1 LYLLTLL
8 LHGLI
13 NPQASG
19 NFGTPITAALISD
32 GFDVTAIT
40 RNESTATF
48 PPEVSVIRVDYTL
61 AELTTA
67 LVNQDA
73 AICVVGPAGII
84 HQATMA
90 EAAEAA
96 GVKRFIIDDF
106 GWGPDFRGL
115 PEFDEIKDN
124 RTAGWNRAAKLSKEN
139 TNFTWSGISVG
150 NPIDWVR
157 RNTSVVPCAYK
168 Y

>member
-1 LYLLTLL
+1 L
-8 LHGLI
+8 LHELT

-19 NFGTPITAALISD
+19 NFGTPITAALISA
-32 GFDVTAIT
+32 GFNVTAIT

-48 PPEVSVIRVDYTL
+48 PSEVSVVRVDYTL

-73 AICVVGPAGII
+73 AVCVVGPAGMI

-96 GVKRFIIDDF
+96 GIKRFIIDDF

-115 PEFDEIKDN
+115 PEFDAIKGD
-124 RTAGWNRAAKLSKEN
+124 RTAGWDRAAKLSKEN
-139 TNFTWSGISVG
+139 PEFTWSGITTG

-157 RNTSVVPCAYK
+157 RNTSVVSCA
-168 Y
+168 